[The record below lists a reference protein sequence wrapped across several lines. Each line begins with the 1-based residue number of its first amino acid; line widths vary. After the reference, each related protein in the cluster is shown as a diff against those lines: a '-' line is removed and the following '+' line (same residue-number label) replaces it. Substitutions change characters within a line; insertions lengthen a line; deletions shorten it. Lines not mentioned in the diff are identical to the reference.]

1 MRKKKFFKKH
11 KIAIILGL
19 LATANLSVIGFATF
33 VFPATDPTISTLPD
47 VDINVGETGSRTE
60 AVTFSIGEVTSFS
73 IHPDGFLSNGVLS
86 NSATLSVVI
95 NYSNC
100 TLVSNINFSVSLS
113 NTLETDFFSLLSAI
127 KFKIGETEIKTYTY
141 SNKTITYSS
150 GITAEKLGIIGK
162 TSGSITFTFTFTVA
176 TPEKSFYEDY
186 FLGHL
191 YDKDLKNLK
200 NLSFAL
206 SIAKI

>member
-47 VDINVGETGSRTE
+47 IDINVGETGNRTE

-86 NSATLSVVI
+86 NSATLSVII

-150 GITAEKLGIIGK
+150 GITAEKLGILGK
-162 TSGSITFTFTFTVA
+162 TSGSLTFAFTFTVA
-176 TPEKSFYEDY
+176 TPENSFYQDY
-186 FLGHL
+186 FLSNL
-191 YDKDLKNLK
+191 YNK